1 MPELPEV
8 ETTRRGILPHVLRRR
23 VTAVHIRNP
32 RLRWP
37 VPRALARELPGRLVE
52 SIERRGKYLLL
63 HAGDNHL
70 LLHLGMS
77 GSLEVVPADTPPLK
91 HDHLDIVLDSGKALR
106 LNDPRRFGAAL
117 WLGNE
122 PMEHALLRHLG
133 PEPLTDD
140 FGADYFHRVS
150 RKRTVAIKN
159 FLMDHRV
166 VVGVGNIYASEALFL
181 AGIRP
186 SRRAGSVTRAE
197 CTRLISAVRQVLEE
211 AIEQGGTTLRDYSR
225 ADGTS
230 GYFQLRLR
238 VYDRSGDACPRCTAP
253 VKRMVTGQRSTY
265 YCPRC
270 QR

>member
-1 MPELPEV
+1 V
-8 ETTRRGILPHVLRRR
+8 
-23 VTAVHIRNP
+23 RNA

-63 HAGDNHL
+63 RAGDAHL

-91 HDHLDIVLDSGKALR
+91 HDHLDIVLDSGNAVR

-117 WLGNE
+117 WLKGD
-122 PMEHALLRHLG
+122 PSRHALLRHLG
-133 PEPLTDD
+133 LEPLTHD
-140 FGADYFHRVS
+140 FSAEYLYRAS
-150 RKRTVAIKN
+150 RKRKVAVKN

-166 VVGVGNIYASEALFL
+166 VVGVGNIYASESLFL
-181 AGIRP
+181 AQVRP
-186 SRRAGSVTRAE
+186 SRRAGAVTRAE
-197 CTRLISAVRQVLEE
+197 YARLVPAIRQVLEE
-211 AIEQGGTTLRDYSR
+211 AITQGGTTLRDYSR
-225 ADGTS
+225 ADGSS
-230 GYFQLRLR
+230 GYFQLKLR
-238 VYDRSGDACPRCTAP
+238 VYDRTGEPCLVCKGSVRR
-253 VKRMVTGQRSTY
+253 VLTGQRSTY